1 MDFTSKLLVKI
12 ISASVILLIIL
23 IIYYLIN
30 IGNQYVD
37 DRKKVT
43 LGNREWLPIF
53 LIILIAIIIY
63 YLIKKYNILFET
75 FKIIIS
81 SVIFAYLINPIVNI
95 LEKKNIPRFWGVLI
109 IYISFI
115 AIISIISFV
124 FVPNIIR
131 EFKNL
136 IVDLPEYIN
145 GIYDYINK
153 FYLKYAKNIDNLP
166 PIFQGI
172 KDALIDN
179 IGNVENSIMNSIR
192 RITDSMFSLFS
203 RIITFVTIPILTF
216 YFLKDKDY
224 FKRKVFL
231 AIPKQYRKDTVK
243 IAKEIDRA
251 LSEFIRGRLIVAV
264 FVGVSTTLALL
275 LLRVNFA
282 FLIGMLAGIAD
293 IIPYFGP
300 VIGIIP
306 AVFFALLES
315 PIRALWVIIIFIIIQ
330 QVENDIIT
338 PKIIGESMGLHP
350 VTVILSLIVGGGL
363 FKIIGMLL
371 AVPAIAVF
379 KIIFTFLVD
388 KLNRTQYW
396 QIIAF

>member
-1 MDFTSKLLVKI
+1 MDFTSRLLARI
-12 ISASVILLIIL
+12 ILAFVLLLIIL

-43 LGNREWLPIF
+43 LDNRKWLPIF
-53 LIILIAIIIY
+53 LVMFIVIIIY
-63 YLIKKYNILFET
+63 YLIKKYNILFEAL
-75 FKIIIS
+75 KIIIS
-81 SVIFAYLINPIVNI
+81 SVIFAYLINPIVNV
-95 LEKKNIPRFWGVLI
+95 LEKKNISRFWGVLI

-115 AIISIISFV
+115 AIISIISFI

-131 EFKNL
+131 EFKRL
-136 IVDLPEYIN
+136 IIDLPEYIN
-145 GIYDYINK
+145 NIYDYINI

-179 IGNVENSIMNSIR
+179 IGNIENSIISSIR
-192 RITDSMFSLFS
+192 KITDSMFNIFS
-203 RIITFVTIPILTF
+203 KIIAFVTVPILTF

-231 AIPKQYRKDTVK
+231 AIPKHYRKDSVK

-282 FLIGMLAGIAD
+282 FLIGMIAGLAD

-315 PIRALWVIIIFIIIQ
+315 PIRALWVIIIFTIIQ

-363 FKIIGMLL
+363 FKILGMLL
-371 AVPAIAVF
+371 AVPAVAVF
-379 KIIFTFLVD
+379 KIVFTFLVD
-388 KLNRTQYW
+388 KLNRTQY
-396 QIIAF
+396 

>member
-1 MDFTSKLLVKI
+1 MDFVSKLLAKI
-12 ISASVILLIIL
+12 ILALVILLIIL

-37 DRKKVT
+37 DRKKFN
-43 LGNREWLPIF
+43 LDNRKWLPIF
-53 LIILIAIIIY
+53 LEILIVIVIY

-75 FKIIIS
+75 LKIIIS

-95 LEKKNIPRFWGVLI
+95 LEKKNISRFWGVLI

-124 FVPNIIR
+124 FVPNIIN
-131 EFKNL
+131 EFKEL
-136 IVDLPEYIN
+136 IIDLPEYIN
-145 GIYDYINK
+145 SVYDYINR

-179 IGNVENSIMNSIR
+179 IGNIENSIINSIR
-192 RITDSMFSLFS
+192 KITDSMFNLFS
-203 RIITFVTIPILTF
+203 RIISFVTVPILTF

-224 FKRKVFL
+224 FKRKIFL
-231 AIPKQYRKDTVK
+231 AIPKNYRKDTAK
-243 IAKEIDRA
+243 ITKEIDKA

-275 LLRVNFA
+275 LLRVDFA
-282 FLIGMLAGIAD
+282 FLIGMIAGIAD

-363 FKIIGMLL
+363 FKILGMLL

>member
-388 KLNRTQYW
+388 KLNRTQY
-396 QIIAF
+396 

>member
-1 MDFTSKLLVKI
+1 MDFVSKLLAKI
-12 ISASVILLIIL
+12 ILALVILLIIL

-37 DRKKVT
+37 DRKKFN
-43 LGNREWLPIF
+43 LDNRKWLPIF
-53 LIILIAIIIY
+53 LEILIVIVIY

-75 FKIIIS
+75 LKIIIS

-95 LEKKNIPRFWGVLI
+95 LEKKNISRFWGVLI

-124 FVPNIIR
+124 FVPNIIN
-131 EFKNL
+131 EFKEL
-136 IVDLPEYIN
+136 IIDLPEYIN
-145 GIYDYINK
+145 SVYDYINR

-179 IGNVENSIMNSIR
+179 IGNIENSIINSIR
-192 RITDSMFSLFS
+192 KITDSMFNLFS
-203 RIITFVTIPILTF
+203 RIISFVTVPILTF

-224 FKRKVFL
+224 FKRKIFL
-231 AIPKQYRKDTVK
+231 AIPKNYRKDTAK
-243 IAKEIDRA
+243 ITKEIDKA

-275 LLRVNFA
+275 LLRVDFA
-282 FLIGMLAGIAD
+282 FLIGMIAGIAD

-363 FKIIGMLL
+363 FKILGMLL

-388 KLNRTQYW
+388 KLNRTQY
-396 QIIAF
+396 

>member
-1 MDFTSKLLVKI
+1 MDFTSKLLAKAI
-12 ISASVILLIIL
+12 LASVILLIIL

-43 LGNREWLPIF
+43 LDNRKWLPIF
-53 LIILIAIIIY
+53 LIILIVIIIY
-63 YLIKKYNILFET
+63 YLIKKYNILFEVL
-75 FKIIIS
+75 KIIIS

-95 LEKKNIPRFWGVLI
+95 LEKKSISRFWGVLI

-131 EFKNL
+131 EFKRL
-136 IVDLPEYIN
+136 IIDLPEYIN
-145 GIYDYINK
+145 SIYDYINK

-179 IGNVENSIMNSIR
+179 IGNIENSIINSIR
-192 RITDSMFSLFS
+192 KITDSMFSLFS
-203 RIITFVTIPILTF
+203 RIITFVTVPILTF

-231 AIPKQYRKDTVK
+231 AIPKHYRKDTAK

-282 FLIGMLAGIAD
+282 FLIGMIAGIAD

-379 KIIFTFLVD
+379 KIVFTFLVD
-388 KLNRTQYW
+388 KLNRTQY
-396 QIIAF
+396 

>member
-1 MDFTSKLLVKI
+1 MDFTSKLLAKAI
-12 ISASVILLIIL
+12 LASVILLIIL

-53 LIILIAIIIY
+53 LIILIVIIIY

-95 LEKKNIPRFWGVLI
+95 LEKKSISRFWGVLI

-179 IGNVENSIMNSIR
+179 IGNIENSIINSIR
-192 RITDSMFSLFS
+192 KITDSMFSLFS

-388 KLNRTQYW
+388 KLNRTQY
-396 QIIAF
+396 

>member
-1 MDFTSKLLVKI
+1 MDFTSKLLAKAI
-12 ISASVILLIIL
+12 LASVILLIIL

-95 LEKKNIPRFWGVLI
+95 LEKKSISRFWGVLI

-388 KLNRTQYW
+388 KLNRTQY
-396 QIIAF
+396 